1 MDTAQQLSVQKMLS
15 AVDTYRATAVHL
27 SVGNPPAMRVDGR
40 LQSIPDFGIITPTF
54 MHEVAASWMDQTN
67 AERLSVNKELTIART
82 FENGKRFRIS
92 LFYQQGHISAVLVVV
107 PEVIPS
113 MQELGIPTAAQQL
126 VNIPS
131 GLVLIIGPH
140 GSHQSLTAMSFIE
153 YLNQTTQQ
161 RIVTIE
167 HPVEFLFTDTQ
178 SVIDQREV
186 GNDVHS
192 VAQGLSFLLNEDV
205 DTVMVSDVPDSD
217 AMRSVLELANGG
229 KRVFAILHA
238 KTSISALSA
247 IIHGVPE
254 SEQRQLRAALA
265 SGLAGIIN
273 QRVVPTVN
281 RGSMIVAE
289 VIIPNDSIR
298 TIIQQG
304 EVYQINTI
312 LLTSREQGIRS
323 LDYALQLAVDAG
335 QILPAVAVQYA
346 LQPEE
351 MKQSSSQPL
360 H

>member
-1 MDTAQQLSVQKMLS
+1 MDTAQQLSMQKMLS
-15 AVDTYRATAVHL
+15 VVDTYRATAIHL
-27 SVGNPPAMRVDGR
+27 SVGNPPMMRVDGR
-40 LQSIPDFGIITPTF
+40 LVAIPDYGVITPTF
-54 MHEVAASWMDQTN
+54 MQEGVGSWMDEAN
-67 AERLSVNKELTIART
+67 AERLAVNKELTIART

-92 LFYQQGHISAVLVVV
+92 LFYQQGHVSAVLAVV
-107 PEVIPS
+107 PDVVPS
-113 MQELGIPTAAQQL
+113 MQELGIPSVAQQL
-126 VNIPS
+126 VNVPS
-131 GLVLIIGPH
+131 GLILITGPH
-140 GSHQSLTAMSFIE
+140 GSQQSLTAVSFIE

-186 GNDVHS
+186 GADVHS

-205 DTVMVSDVPDSD
+205 DTVFVSDLPDRD
-217 AMRSVLELANGG
+217 AMHCALELANGG

-238 KTSISALSA
+238 KTSISALDA
-247 IIHGVPE
+247 IIHSVPE

-265 SGLAGIIN
+265 SALVGIIN

-281 RGSMIVAE
+281 RGSMLVAE
-289 VIIPNDSIR
+289 VLIPNDSIR

-304 EVYQINTI
+304 EVYQINNL

-323 LDYALQLAVDAG
+323 LDYALRLAVEAG
-335 QILPAVAVQYA
+335 QIQSAVAARYA
-346 LQPEE
+346 LNPEE
-351 MKQSSSQPL
+351 MQSPSPTS